1 MGDNGPDKTIE
12 EIAATFQ
19 TMRIWSI
26 HPKYLDRVG
35 LIALWRETA
44 AGKACI
50 RR

>member
-1 MGDNGPDKTIE
+1 VAGNKPDKTIE

-35 LIALWRETA
+35 LVALWERNA

-50 RR
+50 RG